1 MTLQCYP
8 LKNRVFFCLS
18 QSLSLR
24 MLAENWPCRFLTFWA
39 KILGVWKKSIWSH
52 CRCPGPRA
60 NPANPFFSRICAG
73 STLCR
78 RMSFI
83 DDSRIGVLHAVATEE
98 DGRGPNGSTGA
109 STSQSLRKTKYGH
122 SHIHDFF
129 LVQILLLKTYIFITY
144 LMFERGNA
152 NERN

>member
-1 MTLQCYP
+1 MY
-8 LKNRVFFCLS
+8 
-18 QSLSLR
+18 
-24 MLAENWPCRFLTFWA
+24 
-39 KILGVWKKSIWSH
+39 
-52 CRCPGPRA
+52 RA
-60 NPANPFFSRICAG
+60 NPGNPFFSRICAG

-129 LVQILLLKTYIFITY
+129 LAPILLLKTYISITN

-152 NERN
+152 NGRNGRGRLLDTSSTYISLQSNDFEYICYKTCEQYIVQLWPYFIKLH

>member
-1 MTLQCYP
+1 MARGIYNQFWDFCFS
-8 LKNRVFFCLS
+8 VFFLFSGVKRPRIQNLVLCI
-18 QSLSLR
+18 
-24 MLAENWPCRFLTFWA
+24 
-39 KILGVWKKSIWSH
+39 ILEIYCEVKESKQVS
-52 CRCPGPRA
+52 RA

-129 LVQILLLKTYIFITY
+129 LVQILLLKTYISITY